1 MTQRHDTTNEIED
14 DKVAVNSGIKAAV
27 ITIVIALVL
36 GMGGYIFQRGLNTN
50 ENVATLKMEVA
61 VIRADHDNLKDNVAE
76 IKAVVIEIRKDQI
89 RRYRQEK

>member
-1 MTQRHDTTNEIED
+1 
-14 DKVAVNSGIKAAV
+14 
-27 ITIVIALVL
+27 
-36 GMGGYIFQRGLNTN
+36 MGGYIFQRGLNTN

-89 RRYRQEK
+89 RRSRQ

>member
-89 RRYRQEK
+89 RRYKQEK

>member
-89 RRYRQEK
+89 RRSRQ